1 MRNLRIT
8 LLCLSVAVPCLSAWA
23 GQAYEGWDLVNSDA
37 REDIVVYARKAES
50 GLVEF
55 RGVTR
60 ARSPLAAFVALFE
73 DVDNMPNWVD
83 RTERV
88 EVLERVS
95 ETEVIARTV
104 NSAPWPL
111 KQREVVV
118 RSRIEQDPQT
128 LAVTISGQ
136 GEPGYLPE
144 DEQYVRVPTMV
155 SLWRFTPQ
163 PDGEVEVVFQG
174 YADPGGSVPTAV
186 YNWLAR
192 NMLWSTPYR
201 TLKGLKEWIGRPEYR
216 ESRISFITEPARAG

>member
-8 LLCLSVAVPCLSAWA
+8 LLFLSVAVLCISAWA
-23 GQAYEGWDLVNSDA
+23 GQAYDGWGLVNSDA
-37 REDIVVYARKAES
+37 GEDIVVYARKAES

-60 ARSPLAAFVALFE
+60 ARSSLAAFVALFE

-104 NSAPWPL
+104 TSAPWPL

-118 RSRIEQDPQT
+118 RSRIEQ
-128 LAVTISGQ
+128 
-136 GEPGYLPE
+136 
-144 DEQYVRVPTMV
+144 
-155 SLWRFTPQ
+155 
-163 PDGEVEVVFQG
+163 
-174 YADPGGSVPTAV
+174 
-186 YNWLAR
+186 
-192 NMLWSTPYR
+192 
-201 TLKGLKEWIGRPEYR
+201 IGRAACR
-216 ESRISFITEPARAG
+216 ERV